1 MRARLMAAVVGVG
14 VLAGCATGPYA
25 SREPWE
31 LYVQATPRADG
42 LVHVRTYTL
51 APSRCYT
58 AGEIHS
64 GPSRQAQSIQ
74 VNAVVADGASGNC
87 DNREYTEVVHDL
99 PGLQIEPDDRFL
111 EVVVS
116 ADGVERNRV
125 MIDLAAAPPVGA
137 GYGPGYGPGAYPP
150 GAYPPGSYPP
160 PQTYPP
166 YRGG

>member
-1 MRARLMAAVVGVG
+1 MRARLMAAIVGVG

-31 LYVQATPRADG
+31 LYVEATPRADG

-51 APSRCYT
+51 APNTCYT

-64 GPSRQAQSIQ
+64 APSTQAQPIQ
-74 VNAVVADGASGNC
+74 VQATVAGQRTECGD
-87 DNREYTEVVHDL
+87 EYTEVVHDL

-116 ADGVERNRV
+116 ADGVERNRAL
-125 MIDLAAAPPVGA
+125 IDIASAPPVGGA
-137 GYGPGYGPGAYPP
+137 YRPGYGAGYTPGAYPP
-150 GAYPPGSYPP
+150 PSPSRYPPSY
-160 PQTYPP
+160 
-166 YRGG
+166 GG